1 MPSSWALRSARDDGR
16 RSIRPAARLTR
27 AGALAALVVVGALLL
42 GPGSATSAT
51 LQTPSCPP
59 IANKPGQVPHVN
71 YQGIQHL
78 TYCDGPITIQPGQNF
93 IRLNVTNL
101 FPAVPGYITRFDPEF
116 VYPSGRVPR
125 VDILHLHHAV
135 WVVNGNPQFAVGE
148 EKTISQ
154 LPKGFGWLT
163 LPNDVW
169 FVNDMLH
176 DLTPQPARVYIVWRI
191 DFVPLTAPAAASIH
205 PVHTHWMSVAGP
217 DQRVGISSP
226 IYPVFNALRGM
237 GQDGRYTFPD
247 QATGAQR
254 ALIASTQS
262 WTPDHPVTLIGT
274 AGHLH
279 PGGLY
284 TDLEIQRGSRQ
295 KRLFRSRAHY
305 YEPAGEVSWD
315 VAMSATRPQWRVQVQ
330 PGDTLSVHATYDTK
344 RASWYEVM
352 GIMPVA
358 VYDGTDVGGV
368 DAFSRNIPRR
378 GVLTH
383 GHLAENDHHGG
394 KAIGLPN
401 PLTLPNGPPPAS
413 PVEIRDYQYSPGD
426 LYASGRARRPP
437 TIHAG
442 QTLTFDNQDAAP
454 ATDTFHTVTACRA
467 PCNRSTGIA
476 YPIANGSRTFDSG
489 ELGFNYRGFNAPA
502 ADRATWTTPSGL
514 KPGTYTF
521 FCRIHPF
528 MRGSFRVV
536 K

>member
-1 MPSSWALRSARDDGR
+1 M
-16 RSIRPAARLTR
+16 RPALAQRR
-27 AGALAALVVVGALLL
+27 RGALAGLVAFGTLGALLL
-42 GPGSATSAT
+42 PNSATSAT
-51 LQTPSCPP
+51 LTTPHCPP
-59 IANKPGQVPHVN
+59 IANKPHQVPHVH
-71 YQGIQHL
+71 YDGIQHL
-78 TYCDGPITIQPGQNF
+78 TYCYGPISIQPGQNF
-93 IRLNVTNL
+93 IRLNATNL
-101 FPAVPGYITRFDPEF
+101 FPTIPGYITRFDPEL

-125 VDILHLHHAV
+125 VDMLHLHHAV

-154 LPKGFGWLT
+154 LPRGFGWRS
-163 LPNDVW
+163 LPTDTW
-169 FVNDMLH
+169 LINDMLH
-176 DLTPQPARVYIVWRI
+176 DLTPEPATVYVVWRI
-191 DFVPLTAPAAASIH
+191 DFVPLTAPSAASIH
-205 PVHTHWMSVAGP
+205 PVHTQWMSVAGP
-217 DQRVGISSP
+217 DQQVGISSR

-237 GQDGRYTFPD
+237 GQNGRYTFPD
-247 QATGAQR
+247 QATGANT
-254 ALIASTQS
+254 ALVASDQS

-284 TDLEIQRGSRQ
+284 TDLKVTRGGRT
-295 KRLFRSRAHY
+295 KRLFRSHAHY

-315 VAMSATRPQWRVQVQ
+315 VAMQGTPPNWRVQLQ
-330 PGDTLSVHATYDTK
+330 PGDNLSVHATYDTK

-358 VYDGTDVGGV
+358 VYDGTGVGGD
-368 DAFSRNIPRR
+368 DAFSRNIPKR

-394 KAIGLPN
+394 KPSGLPN
-401 PLTLPNGPPPAS
+401 PLDLPNGPVPRGPI
-413 PVEIRDYQYSPGD
+413 EIRDYQYSAGD
-426 LYASGRARRPP
+426 LYGSGKARRPP

-454 ATDTFHTVTACRA
+454 ATNTFHTITSCRA

-476 YPIANGSRTFDSG
+476 YPISNAPVRFDSA
-489 ELGFNYRGFNAPA
+489 ELGVNYKGYGAPA
-502 ADRATWTTPSGL
+502 SGRVTWTTPAGL
-514 KPGTYTF
+514 RAGTYTY
-521 FCRIHPF
+521 FCRVHPF